1 MASTPARQ
9 IIADGGKVSGV
20 YAEGP
25 DGVIQVN
32 AKAVILATGGYANST
47 DILTQCGCNPDKV
60 AVFGM
65 PGHDGD
71 GMPMGLAAGAKSWLS
86 NSSLMEY
93 PMNPALDKDSST
105 ISNNDW
111 PVLSLM
117 SNAVLFSLDG
127 RKRRHGRRKNAMGD
141 EFACARGGAAL
152 PAPSGCATWAFSPSA
167 LFTNSA
173 APGICLGAAELGGT
187 SGLRPVRQRCG
198 QKSRNR
204 PPTYPTPGTPA

>member
-1 MASTPARQ
+1 MVDRFQSLGGTFMASTPARQ

-117 SNAVLFSLDG
+117 SYQGGAFLAG
-127 RKRRHGRRKNAMGD
+127 WPKTQAWETKKCHGR
-141 EFACARGGAAL
+141 
-152 PAPSGCATWAFSPSA
+152 
-167 LFTNSA
+167 
-173 APGICLGAAELGGT
+173 
-187 SGLRPVRQRCG
+187 
-198 QKSRNR
+198 
-204 PPTYPTPGTPA
+204 